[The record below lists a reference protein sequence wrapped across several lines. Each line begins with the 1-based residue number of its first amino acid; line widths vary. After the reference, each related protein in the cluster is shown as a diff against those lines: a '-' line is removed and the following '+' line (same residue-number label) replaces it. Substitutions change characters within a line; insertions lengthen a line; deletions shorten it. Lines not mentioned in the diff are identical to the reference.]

1 MDQYVGSPGHS
12 TCCDAELTASFIN
25 FLHYCS
31 ASSGFHGA
39 GKDNRGRCIDNL
51 SDCHPIGTVCPPTA
65 IIHPFLRRMPFL
77 PQCSRF
83 ILAWDR
89 HQIMLA
95 CISSGLVVLWLWHNV
110 KLHNNTKLT
119 NVQIKKKAAVQS
131 SDWLAWHYCAILLC
145 SVCLLYVV

>member
-1 MDQYVGSPGHS
+1 MDQYAGSPGHS

-39 GKDNRGRCIDNL
+39 GKDNGT
-51 SDCHPIGTVCPPTA
+51 IGPPTA

-95 CISSGLVVLWLWHNV
+95 CISSGLVVLWL
-110 KLHNNTKLT
+110 
-119 NVQIKKKAAVQS
+119 
-131 SDWLAWHYCAILLC
+131 
-145 SVCLLYVV
+145 